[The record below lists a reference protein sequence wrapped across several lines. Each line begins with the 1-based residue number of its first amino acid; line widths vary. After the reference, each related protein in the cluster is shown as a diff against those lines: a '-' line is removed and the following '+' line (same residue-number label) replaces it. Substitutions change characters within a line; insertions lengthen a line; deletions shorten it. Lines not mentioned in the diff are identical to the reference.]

1 MNETWR
7 KYVPYG
13 AVGLLIVALVF
24 SGTRHDDP
32 AEPIATESV
41 EAQQP
46 VSEESDFDEKEQT
59 IIVEVKGAVH
69 RPGIYEMKEGDR
81 VDDAIRR
88 AGGVTDEAD
97 ERHVARA
104 ERVRDEATIY
114 VPTIE
119 ENIPWTYEASPSSS
133 SSERSEPIVSLN
145 RSDANEL
152 QLIPGIGPKK
162 AEAIIAYREEI
173 GRFQTIEQLTD
184 VPGIGEKTLES
195 IRPYVEL

>member
-1 MNETWR
+1 MLVWSGRANEEP
-7 KYVPYG
+7 VEPL
-13 AVGLLIVALVF
+13 A
-24 SGTRHDDP
+24 SGSLET
-32 AEPIATESV
+32 
-41 EAQQP
+41 QQL
-46 VSEESDFDEKEQT
+46 VSEESDFDEEEQKV
-59 IIVEVKGAVH
+59 IVEVKGAVH

-114 VPTIE
+114 VPTLDE
-119 ENIPWTYEASPSSS
+119 DIPLTHGVFPSSLD
-133 SSERSEPIVSLN
+133 RTEPIVSLN
-145 RSDANEL
+145 RSDVNEL

-162 AEAIIAYREEI
+162 AEAIIAHREEI